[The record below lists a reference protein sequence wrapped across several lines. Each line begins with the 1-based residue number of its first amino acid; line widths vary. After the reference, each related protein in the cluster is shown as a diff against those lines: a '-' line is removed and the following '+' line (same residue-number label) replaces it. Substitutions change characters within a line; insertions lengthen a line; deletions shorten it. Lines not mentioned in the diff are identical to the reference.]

1 MKSTLK
7 YTPLMLLIQS
17 EFGSAMKAADLL
29 GIAYPTLY
37 RWLTQRPERLLELT
51 LHGGTE
57 FNAQLL
63 EQINRL
69 IQIEGRERGGQC

>member
-1 MKSTLK
+1 
-7 YTPLMLLIQS
+7 MLLIQS
-17 EFGSAMKAADLL
+17 EFGSATHAAELL
-29 GIAYPTLY
+29 GITYTTLY

-57 FNAQLL
+57 FNTQLL

>member
-1 MKSTLK
+1 
-7 YTPLMLLIQS
+7 MLLIQS

-29 GIAYPTLY
+29 GITYTTLY

-51 LHGGTE
+51 LHGGAE

-69 IQIEGRERGGQC
+69 IQIEGRERGGTC